1 MWSISCTHNPSLL
14 ETVYDVEIQF
24 PSRFKNAIQ
33 VPDKMDAGKSCYYIL
48 NLIICTHSKPY
59 FILVLYLGP
68 YI

>member
-24 PSRFKNAIQ
+24 PSRFKNAILQ

-48 NLIICTHSKPY
+48 NLII
-59 FILVLYLGP
+59 
-68 YI
+68 